1 MIKMLKN
8 NWWLKLIALVF
19 SIFLWLTITNT
30 TDPEETYQI
39 SHVPIQFINENS
51 IYDDGMTYYVVGS
64 GTTSVEVKLRHSQ
77 TQKVSASDFK
87 AVVDLSKRYG
97 QTGYVELNIE
107 LVNNI
112 RLLEGNYKQKDYAVY
127 IRTEYIKT
135 QKFKINPEI
144 SGKLAESYSYNVV
157 QLNPNAVDI
166 TAPESVLETIGS
178 AGVRVFLDGD
188 SEDIDTVGDI
198 VVYDTDGKEINLE
211 NRPEIKLGVSQVKV
225 HIPVLKMNTIPIIVS
240 VAGQNDVAD
249 GYRYISYECD
259 VDSVAVSGE
268 RSLVDLIDEII
279 IIGDAVDVTGASSDV
294 TVTVDINDY
303 LPDGVVVDGINSIA
317 TITMKVEK
325 LEEREIILNY
335 NNINIIGKNSSYNYD
350 IIGGGGTITIVVRG
364 LAEELEQIK
373 DDDISLSINVSGLGV
388 GEHFAALNVSGLE
401 EYIISAPST
410 VTVRVSM
417 EATPGE
423 STEGTSESIPQTDTV
438 PSSSEEP
445 ETQEETESEGLEETS
460 GES

>member
-8 NWWLKLIALVF
+8 NWWLKLIALAF

-39 SHVPIQFINENS
+39 SDIPIQFMNENS

-64 GTTSVEVKLRHSQ
+64 GTTSVEVKVRHSQ
-77 TQKVSASDFK
+77 MKKISASDFK
-87 AVVDLSKRYG
+87 ATVDLSKRYG

-135 QKFKINPEI
+135 QKFKINPEV

-178 AGVRVFLDGD
+178 AGVRIILDGD

-198 VVYDTDGKEINLE
+198 VVYDTNGNEINLE
-211 NRPEIKLGVSQVKV
+211 NRPEITLGTSQVKV

-240 VAGQNDVAD
+240 VAGQNDVAE

-259 VDSVAVSGE
+259 IDSVAVSGE
-268 RSLVDLIDEII
+268 RSLVDLIDRILI
-279 IIGDAVDVTGASSDV
+279 SGDAIDVTGASADV

-325 LEEREIILNY
+325 LEEREIVLKY
-335 NNINIIGKNSSYNYD
+335 DNINIIGVNSSYNYD
-350 IIGGGGTITIVVRG
+350 IIGDGTISIIVRG
-364 LAEELEQIK
+364 LAEELEQINEG
-373 DDDISLSINVSGLGV
+373 DIALSINVSGLRT
-388 GEHFAALNVSGLE
+388 GEHFAVLNVSGLE
-401 EYIISAPST
+401 EYIVSAPST
-410 VTVRVSM
+410 VVVKVTM
-417 EATPGE
+417 EADTGDT
-423 STEGTSESIPQTDTV
+423 TENTSESIPQTE
-438 PSSSEEP
+438 SESQSEESQ
-445 ETQEETESEGLEETS
+445 TQEETESEGLEETS
-460 GES
+460 GEE